1 MYVIGISYHY
11 QNGRGTMALGKILGK
26 LLAGV
31 RAGEGSL
38 LCHEDGIAGAPQTIA
53 LTSPAFTNGDAIPLQ
68 YSKRCGDISPPLAW
82 SRPQFGT
89 RSLAL
94 IVEDVD
100 APMPDHPFV
109 HALACNIPADILEIP
124 QGQLANFPGDPP
136 PFRMGRNTFGRDAWV
151 GPDPIQGH
159 GAHHYAFQLFALSR
173 VPDIKG
179 TLTREKLLA
188 AMRGKV
194 LAMGLL
200 TGTFER
206 Q

>member
-1 MYVIGISYHY
+1 
-11 QNGRGTMALGKILGK
+11 MALGKIIGK
-26 LLAGV
+26 LLMGV

-38 LCHEDGIAGAPQTIA
+38 MCHEEGIAGAPQTIT
-53 LTSPAFTNGDAIPLQ
+53 LTSPAFPNGGAIPAQ
-68 YSKRCGDISPPLAW
+68 YGKRDGNISPPLAW

-109 HALACNIPADILEIP
+109 HALASNIPAEVMEIP
-124 QGQLANFPGDPP
+124 EGQLANLAGDPA
-136 PFRMGRNTFGRDAWV
+136 PFRMGRNTFGKDVWM

-159 GAHHYAFQLFALSR
+159 GAHHYAFQLFALST
-173 VPDIKG
+173 VPEIRG
-179 TLTREKLLA
+179 TLTREKLHA

-206 Q
+206 E